1 VEQVGA
7 LLWEIRTSGG
17 WSLGKLA
24 RQAGV
29 SKSAL
34 SQWETGARQPRITE
48 LEAVLDALNA
58 TTLQRTL
65 VFSRVEAP
73 RAIRHLTR
81 KASENRLGPPP
92 TVGDMLR
99 ALRLRQGWT
108 QAQLAHRLGVND
120 SSIARWE
127 RSERFPSTEQMQALC
142 YALEAQEEEIVALTT
157 RAFSEAPASRSKN
170 WEEVQSDLRA
180 RTYAMAHFAEG
191 LEELRYL
198 LLEREAWEWAA
209 QKEEARVELAHICAY
224 HATFFYNHERWQEA
238 ASRAQRAMIL
248 LAHSSLSEDYI
259 RACLV
264 QAAAAVY
271 GGSQVVPQ
279 RGVQQLKPLMEA
291 TLFPAYHAWVLGDL
305 AKYFALSGQTDAGL
319 SLSAQARQVAGMA
332 VNRTE
337 HYLRTV
343 DHASILIQAGR
354 AKEAL
359 QILPDPANPASR
371 ASQATVRLLLAEA
384 HLQIGSLSEGQDWLQ
399 QAQTVIETH
408 QLTYLRPKAEALAQ
422 QF

>member
-1 VEQVGA
+1 VEQVGT

-34 SQWETGARQPRITE
+34 SRWETGERQPRITE

-73 RAIRHLTR
+73 RAIRHLTK

-157 RAFSEAPASRSKN
+157 GAFSEAPAIRSRN
-170 WEEVQSDLRA
+170 WEEVQADLRA
-180 RTYAMAHFAEG
+180 RTSAITHLAEG
-191 LEELRYL
+191 LEELHYL

-209 QKEEARVELAHICAY
+209 QKEEAQAELAHVCAY
-224 HATFFYNHERWQEA
+224 HATFFYNRQRWLEA

-248 LAHSSLSEDYI
+248 LAHSSLSQDYL

-271 GGSQVVPQ
+271 GGSQIVPQ
-279 RGVQQLKPLMEA
+279 RGVQQLKPLTEG
-291 TLFPAYHAWVLGDL
+291 TLFPEYRAWVMADM
-305 AKYFALSGQTDAGL
+305 AKYVALSGQTEAGL
-319 SLSAQARQVAGMA
+319 SLAARARQVAGQA
-332 VNRTE
+332 ENISE
-337 HYLRTV
+337 GYLRAV
-343 DHASILIQAGR
+343 DHAQILIRAGR
-354 AKEAL
+354 GKEAL
-359 QILPDPANPASR
+359 QVLPNPAGASR
-371 ASQATVRLLLAEA
+371 GLKATVQLLLAEA
-384 HLQIGSLSEGQDWLQ
+384 HLQIGNISEGQDWLQ

-408 QLTYLRPKAEALAQ
+408 QLAYLRPKAEALAQ